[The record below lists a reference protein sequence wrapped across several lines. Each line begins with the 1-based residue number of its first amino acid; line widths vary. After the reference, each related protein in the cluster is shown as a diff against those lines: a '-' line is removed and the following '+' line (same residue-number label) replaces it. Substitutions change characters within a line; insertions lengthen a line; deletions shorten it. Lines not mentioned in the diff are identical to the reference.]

1 MVSNGGCIWSSRRL
15 QQNKRDR
22 WALLVRL
29 CTCRRLQITEA
40 SSVLLLHDEGTHP
53 REPDD
58 RLFLHADFSVDQGF
72 LVFFGVCESWKK
84 EGLQR

>member
-1 MVSNGGCIWSSRRL
+1 M
-15 QQNKRDR
+15 
-22 WALLVRL
+22 
-29 CTCRRLQITEA
+29 
-40 SSVLLLHDEGTHP
+40 LLLHDEGTHP